1 MLTSRSHAIVL
12 QPKLEDIPDGDWY
25 CYECIS
31 KATGDQHCVVCG
43 RRLGKML
50 SCYNCH
56 RIQHLDCTQ
65 PPLQRTPKR
74 WACAVCI
81 HTGKV
86 LALAV
91 TSYVSVKLCA
101 ALTSAMTCAQIAH
114 CRIRFQCK
122 AAKRPR
128 KRKTSAAASDKSE
141 DESIGEAPPPVADTP
156 TKPAEESAAFSKSGE
171 YLPLAADTPLHNIRV
186 RGVAT
191 LDGV

>member
-91 TSYVSVKLCA
+91 TSCERKALCG
-101 ALTSAMTCAQIAH
+101 AH
-114 CRIRFQCK
+114 QRDDVCSDCSLSYSLAVQ
-122 AAKRPR
+122 
-128 KRKTSAAASDKSE
+128 SGEAASQTQDVSSRE
-141 DESIGEAPPPVADTP
+141 RQIRGRVSWRS
-156 TKPAEESAAFSKSGE
+156 PASSRRHAHQA
-171 YLPLAADTPLHNIRV
+171 R
-186 RGVAT
+186 
-191 LDGV
+191 